1 MADSIFDK
9 IPSLTEPDAIKTVP
23 TIVGAS
29 QDGGRVKFHLLVA
42 TTAERVVG
50 MAEVPTNSLRRLGL
64 RRFWHKFGTTLP
76 AGYRVHTPVT
86 QRTTKKRHIW
96 PKS

>member
-1 MADSIFDK
+1 M
-9 IPSLTEPDAIKTVP
+9 TEPDAIKTVP

-50 MAEVPTNSLRRLGL
+50 MAGVPTNSL

-76 AGYRVHTPVT
+76 ARYRVHTPVAQT
-86 QRTTKKRHIW
+86 TTKK
-96 PKS
+96 